1 MLTCLVI
8 AGSLWIGDINIL
20 YPTQGAF
27 YFHKFQQT
35 VRVYGTNGDRYGAFV
50 IPKSMNADTL
60 GEVFK
65 KCSEEEY
72 GD

>member
-8 AGSLWIGDINIL
+8 AGSLWIGDMNIL

-35 VRVYGTNGDRYGAFV
+35 VRVYESGGRMGAFV
-50 IPKSMNADTL
+50 IPKSMDAPTL
-60 GEVFK
+60 GEVFEN
-65 KCSEEEY
+65 CSKEKR

>member
-8 AGSLWIGDINIL
+8 AGSLWIGDMNIL
-20 YPTQGAF
+20 YPTQGSF

-35 VRVYGTNGDRYGAFV
+35 VRVYGPDGRMGAFV
-50 IPKSMNADTL
+50 ISKDFDAPTL
-60 GEVFK
+60 GEVFE
-65 KCSEEEY
+65 KCSKEKI

>member
-20 YPTQGAF
+20 YPTQGTF

-35 VRVYGTNGDRYGAFV
+35 VRVYGTTGDRYGAFV

-60 GEVFK
+60 GEVFE
-65 KCSEEEY
+65 KCSKEKS